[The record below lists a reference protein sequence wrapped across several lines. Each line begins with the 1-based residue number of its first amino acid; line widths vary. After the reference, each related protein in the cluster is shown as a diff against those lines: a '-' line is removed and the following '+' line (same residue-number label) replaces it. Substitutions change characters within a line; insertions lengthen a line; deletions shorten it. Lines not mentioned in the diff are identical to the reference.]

1 MWPLYKMVAGL
12 DWPLLLELGLFLFQ
26 LGYIKDVG
34 RVYFYEPLWVN
45 WDTVHVLSLNN
56 YDIKEFMSRA
66 AWSGSM
72 EKGMV
77 TFWLEEGKIWG
88 GSGPRGG
95 RDWKSRTVPYSKP
108 PLGPVTINTGVLGF
122 PPAITS
128 RDLSCPIEQGEAFLV
143 KGKISL
149 YFEETFSPVVLVR
162 EGMNCPR
169 LNAWR
174 GHP

>member
-12 DWPLLLELGLFLFQ
+12 DWPLLLELGLLFQ

-34 RVYFYEPLWVN
+34 RVYFYEQLWVN

-56 YDIKEFMSRA
+56 YDIKEYMSRA
-66 AWSGSM
+66 AWSGGM
-72 EKGMV
+72 EKGMI

-128 RDLSCPIEQGEAFLV
+128 RDLSCPIGQGEAFLV
-143 KGKISL
+143 KGKNITLLWGNLQPSCVGKGGNEL
-149 YFEETFSPVVLVR
+149 PQ
-162 EGMNCPR
+162 
-169 LNAWR
+169 A
-174 GHP
+174 